1 MGPTTNN
8 TKNQQTKSCF
18 FLKRHN
24 KCVSNSELT
33 QQTLFIYLVVY
44 MCDGLNENAPMGSYI
59 WMLGLQLADC
69 LKRIKGL
76 IPWGGL

>member
-8 TKNQQTKSCF
+8 IKKSTKQKVG

-24 KCVSNSELT
+24 KCVSNSEST

-44 MCDGLNENAPMGSYI
+44 MCDGLNENAPIGSYI
-59 WMLGLQLADC
+59 WMLGLQLAELFGKD
-69 LKRIKGL
+69 
-76 IPWGGL
+76 